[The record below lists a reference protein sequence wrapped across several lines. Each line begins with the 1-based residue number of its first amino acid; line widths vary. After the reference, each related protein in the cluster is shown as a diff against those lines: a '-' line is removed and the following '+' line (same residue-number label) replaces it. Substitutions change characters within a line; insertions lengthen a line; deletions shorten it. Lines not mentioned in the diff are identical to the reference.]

1 MQTNECFVC
10 GCNNFTVIDGVFVC
24 NECGIQSQ
32 SIREEHIDLHEN
44 VNLNYEDPTNI
55 DHEITTGSQ
64 LEKAKKLLSWECYNF
79 ILLGLTNEIIEL
91 GAKPTLKV
99 IVLQL
104 WVQYLQC
111 IEVAFTSKKFKKLPK
126 LNTSII
132 DVDCEILYGVE
143 NLKNKILSA
152 KIGVAKENKKRRCS
166 NKRKSLTSSINSSI
180 TDINKRNRFSRKLK
194 KLDHST
200 RDSNNDSV
208 GLSDDISLLQR
219 SNKSSKIKIKLT
231 KSIKK
236 SLTSMPSKTKD
247 LTQEESLKLLKT
259 GKKQWNSLKKK
270 ERKNVLSIKKLISIL
285 QLALMINNDDIY
297 LSDILRWIH
306 EGHLHINRVNLFL
319 PENSKHGINFS
330 RMVPCSSRNFINE
343 EFHMLLKHFKS
354 DKLPN
359 IDFKKLLLR
368 FCDELQLPNDFTHFV
383 CKLVSISP
391 PSTKCNQILPD
402 IEVKVMA
409 YILFAAKFLF
419 CLDDNAENL
428 SSDFAEKINQSNIVD
443 KKLFSWN
450 DYVQYIEFRNCIV
463 SKYNYCLHEQLY
475 KSNIRNT
482 QLFIND
488 WNIMKPTLPIIEGD
502 KICKS
507 FRDNTECLLQSI
519 PDFGR
524 KENYREIPAST
535 KPLSSTIKWII
546 EYHSIELSDE
556 AKRILEKNFTQTDI
570 LYLTNEERIY
580 DLADQCN
587 VPIEV
592 NFNIPLHYTKQNDK
606 DSDTIG
612 TLPYTSQVNVYLVN
626 QEMYKNKQNETTN
639 SSYEEKPNTI
649 FLGTGSNYWY
659 IHINRHFLRKSKLS
673 KINTVLKK
681 KLPYSFL
688 WFMRQCCRVL
698 NCNMSDLYLQ
708 LINLEK
714 KFSTFMQ
721 PNETSNQ
728 TECEEMI
735 SNITL

>member
-10 GCNNFTVIDGVFVC
+10 GYNNFTVTDGAFVC

-32 SIREEHIDLHEN
+32 TIREEHVDYHEN
-44 VNLNYEDPTNI
+44 VNLNYEDPANI

-91 GAKPTLKV
+91 GAKPSLKI

-132 DVDCEILYGVE
+132 DIDCEILYGVE
-143 NLKNKILSA
+143 NLKKKILNA
-152 KIGVAKENKKRRCS
+152 KIGIAKENKKRRCS
-166 NKRKSLTSSINSSI
+166 NKRKSLTSSINSST

-219 SNKSSKIKIKLT
+219 SNKSRKVKIKLT
-231 KSIKK
+231 KNIKK

-247 LTQEESLKLLKT
+247 LTNEESLKLFKA
-259 GKKQWNSLKKK
+259 GRKHWNSLKKK
-270 ERKNVLSIKKLISIL
+270 EKKNVLSIKKLISIL
-285 QLALMINNDDIY
+285 QLALMINDDDIY

-306 EGHLHINRVNLFL
+306 EGHLHVNRVNLFL
-319 PENSKHGINFS
+319 PENSKHGINLS

-343 EFHMLLKHFKS
+343 EFHMLLKHFKA

-359 IDFKKLLLR
+359 IDLKKLLLR

-391 PSTKCNQILPD
+391 PNVKCNQKLPD
-402 IEVKVMA
+402 IEVKIMA

-419 CLDDNAENL
+419 CLDGNAENL
-428 SSDFAEKINQSNIVD
+428 SSDFAEKINQSNIID

-463 SKYNYCLHEQLY
+463 SKYNYVLHEKLY

-488 WNIMKPTLPIIEGD
+488 WNIMKPTLPILEGN

-507 FRDNTECLLQSI
+507 FRENTECLLQSL

-535 KPLSSTIKWII
+535 KPLSSTIKWIV
-546 EYHSIELSDE
+546 EYHSIELSNE

-570 LYLTNEERIY
+570 LYLTNEKRIY
-580 DLADQCN
+580 DLADECN
-587 VPIEV
+587 IPIEV
-592 NFNIPLHYTKQNDK
+592 NFSNPLHYTKQK
-606 DSDTIG
+606 GRDSDTVG
-612 TLPYTSQVNVYLVN
+612 TLPYASQINVYLIN
-626 QEMYKNKQNETTN
+626 QDVFKNKQNETTN

-649 FLGTGSNYWY
+649 FLGTGSNYWFIY
-659 IHINRHFLRKSKLS
+659 INKNFLNKANIS
-673 KINTVLKK
+673 KINTVFKK
-681 KLPYSFL
+681 KLPHSFL
-688 WFMRQCCRVL
+688 WFMHQCCRIL
-698 NCNMSDLYLQ
+698 DCHMSDLYLQ
-708 LINLEK
+708 LMDLETK
-714 KFSTFMQ
+714 LSTFIQ
-721 PNETSNQ
+721 SNETSNQ